1 MMPEGCIRPATL
13 PVGRSQLRVRSQFM
27 VSDRL
32 CAIWKL
38 HMPEVREYAGLH
50 QFDGQVQDLSPAGVA
65 ALLEPVGRGPR
76 EPNVHDEAHLSAAE
90 AGVRAIFGTTENHRW
105 NPLVHLA
112 NLDLACYDRE
122 YAPAAERAAAKRA
135 HVSLWPDAVDSA
147 LKSLDSVPAP
157 VAAALLP
164 AARGLG
170 TCLEAIHCDPAELEP
185 ARKALGSLIAHLGQA
200 SATGAPD
207 ASLGPQKLA
216 QLLGE
221 PEAMTVDLG
230 RLEEV
235 ADGERARLTERLTH
249 DCDRFRPGVDP
260 SEVVRDLLADH
271 PDDEGIYA
279 AARVLLEELSTFTTE
294 RGLLPELGGT
304 CLVGPAPTSRRYVV
318 AMMSWTGPYEA
329 EAPAWFYVN
338 PPDPSWVDETK
349 DQWRSLFSATT
360 LPAITAHEVTPG
372 HFAHGR
378 MIRLTARGDV
388 RRSLASVAFVEGWA
402 HYAEELLVEEGFR
415 EEDPRFA
422 IGVWIEALVRVTRL
436 AAALGVHRGTM
447 SVEEATVRFRED
459 AFLEQPG
466 AESEAR
472 RATFDPTYGRYTWGK
487 LEIQALRNE
496 AIARW
501 GPRFGLRRFHEA
513 LLELGAPPLGT
524 IGDALE
530 PH

>member
-1 MMPEGCIRPATL
+1 
-13 PVGRSQLRVRSQFM
+13 M

-32 CAIWKL
+32 QAIWKL

-50 QFDGQVQDLSPAGVA
+50 QFDGLVQDLSPTGMA
-65 ALLEPVGRGPR
+65 ALLEPVGRGAP
-76 EPNVHDEAHLSAAE
+76 EPDAHDEAHLCAAE
-90 AGVRAIFGTTENHRW
+90 AGVRASFELAEIHRW
-105 NPLVHLA
+105 NPLVHLS

-122 YAPAAERAAAKRA
+122 YAPAEERAASKAA
-135 HVSLWPDAVDSA
+135 HLGGWPDAVDGA
-147 LKSLDSVPAP
+147 IESLDSVPAP
-157 VAAALLP
+157 VAVGLLP
-164 AARGLG
+164 AVRGLAPSLDDSAADAA
-170 TCLEAIHCDPAELEP
+170 TLER
-185 ARKALGSLIAHLGQA
+185 ARQALKRFLAHLEQA
-200 SATGAPD
+200 AATGSPD
-207 ASLGPQKLA
+207 ASLGPHKLA
-216 QLLGE
+216 QMLGE
-221 PEAMTVDLG
+221 PEAMKVNLG

-235 ADGERARLTERLTH
+235 ADAERARLTEHLVH
-249 DCDRFRPGVDP
+249 DCDRLRPGVAP
-260 SEVVRDLLADH
+260 AEVIRDLLNDH
-271 PDDEGIYA
+271 PDDDGIHA
-279 AARVLLEELSTFTTE
+279 AARVLLEELSTFTIE

-304 CLVGPAPTSRRYVV
+304 CLVGPAPPSRSYAV
-318 AMMSWTGPYEA
+318 AMMSWTAPYEK

-338 PPDPSWVDETK
+338 PPEPSWSDEVK
-349 DQWRSLFSATT
+349 DRWRSLFSATT

-388 RRSLASVAFVEGWA
+388 RRSLTSVAFVEGWA

-415 EEDPRFA
+415 QDDPRFA

-447 SVEEATVRFRED
+447 TVED
-459 AFLEQPG
+459 ATRRFCEDGFLEEPG
-466 AESEAR
+466 ARSEAN

-487 LEIQALRNE
+487 LEIRSLRDE

-524 IGDALE
+524 LGDALE

>member
-13 PVGRSQLRVRSQFM
+13 PARRAFKGVPSHSM

-32 CAIWKL
+32 QTIWKI

-50 QFDGQVQDLSPAGVA
+50 EFDGQVQDLSPSGVA
-65 ALLEPVGRGPR
+65 TLLDPVGLGDP
-76 EPNVHDEAHLSAAE
+76 EPDAHDEAQLSAVE
-90 AGVRAIFGTTENHRW
+90 AGVRASFALSEIHRW

-122 YAPAAERAAAKRA
+122 YAPSEERAVAKAAHLA
-135 HVSLWPDAVDSA
+135 GWPKAIDGAIE
-147 LKSLDSVPAP
+147 SLDSVPVP
-157 VAAALLP
+157 VANGLLP
-164 AARGLG
+164 AVRGLNAS
-170 TCLEAIHCDPAELEP
+170 LEVGVADPVTLDQ
-185 ARKALGSLIAHLGQA
+185 ARTSLARLIAHLELSA
-200 SATGAPD
+200 SSGSPD
-207 ASLGPQKLA
+207 ASLGPHKLS

-221 PEAMTVDLG
+221 PEAMAVDLG

-235 ADGERARLTERLTH
+235 ADAERTRLKEHLAY
-249 DCDRFRPGVDP
+249 DCDRLRPGVAP
-260 SEVVRDLLADH
+260 GEVIRHLLADH
-271 PDDEGIYA
+271 PSDDGIHV
-279 AARVLLEELSTFTTE
+279 AARLLLEELTSFTIE
-294 RGLLPELGGT
+294 HGLLPELGGT
-304 CLVGPAPTSRRYVV
+304 CLVGAAPPSRSYAV

-338 PPDPSWVDETK
+338 PPDPSWDEESK
-349 DQWRSLFSATT
+349 ERWRSLFSATT

-378 MIRLTARGDV
+378 MMRLTTRGDV
-388 RRSLASVAFVEGWA
+388 RRSLTSAAFVEGWA

-436 AAALGVHRGTM
+436 AAALGIHRGTM
-447 SVEEATVRFRED
+447 TVQDATARFRED
-459 AFLEQPG
+459 AFLEEPG
-466 AESEAR
+466 AKSEAS

-487 LEIQALRNE
+487 LEIRALRDE

-501 GPRFGLRRFHEA
+501 GPRFSLRRFHEA

-524 IGDALE
+524 LGDALE

>member
-1 MMPEGCIRPATL
+1 
-13 PVGRSQLRVRSQFM
+13 M

-32 CAIWKL
+32 RAIWNL

-65 ALLEPVGRGPR
+65 AMLAAVGRGDP
-76 EPNVHDEAHLSAAE
+76 EPDAHDEAQLSAEE
-90 AGVRAIFGTTENHRW
+90 AGVRASFVLAETHRW

-122 YAPAAERAAAKRA
+122 YAPRAERAAAKAA
-135 HVSLWPDAVDSA
+135 HAGLWPDAIDGA
-147 LKSLDSVPAP
+147 IRSLDSVPAS
-157 VAAALLP
+157 VAVALLP

-170 TCLEAIHCDPAELEP
+170 SCLESVECDPAALDG
-185 ARKALGSLIAHLGQA
+185 ARASLDKLIAHLELAGA
-200 SATGAPD
+200 SGAPD
-207 ASLGPQKLA
+207 GALGHQKLA
-216 QLLGE
+216 RLLGD
-221 PEAMTVDLG
+221 PEAMCVDLG

-235 ADGERARLTERLTH
+235 ADAERARLGERLVE
-249 DCDRFRPGVDP
+249 DCARLRPGVP
-260 SEVVRDLLADH
+260 ASEVVRELLADH
-271 PDDEGIYA
+271 PDDEGIYS
-279 AARVLLEELSTFTTE
+279 AARALLEELASFTIE
-294 RGLLPELGGT
+294 HGILPELGGA
-304 CLVGPAPTSRRYVV
+304 CLVGPAPASRRYVV
-318 AMMSWTGPYEA
+318 AMMSWTGPYET

-338 PPDPSWVDETK
+338 PPDASWDDDAKER
-349 DQWRSLFSATT
+349 WRSLFSATT

-388 RRSLASVAFVEGWA
+388 RRSLASLAFVEGWA

-415 EEDPRFA
+415 ADDPRFA

-447 SVEEATVRFRED
+447 TVEEATARFRED
-459 AFLEQPG
+459 AFLEEPG
-466 AESEAR
+466 ARAEAG

-487 LEIQALRNE
+487 LEIQALRSE

>member
-1 MMPEGCIRPATL
+1 
-13 PVGRSQLRVRSQFM
+13 
-27 VSDRL
+27 
-32 CAIWKL
+32 
-38 HMPEVREYAGLH
+38 MPEVREYAGLH
-50 QFDGQVQDLSPAGVA
+50 QFDGQVQDLSPSGVA
-65 ALLEPVGRGPR
+65 ALLAPVGHGAP
-76 EPNVHDEAHLSAAE
+76 EPDPHDEVQLLAVE
-90 AGVRAIFGTTENHRW
+90 AGARASFELAEVHRW

-122 YAPAAERAAAKRA
+122 YAPVEERAAAKAAHIRA
-135 HVSLWPDAVDSA
+135 WPDVIDGAI
-147 LKSLDSVPAP
+147 KSLDSVPAP
-157 VAAALLP
+157 VAVGLLP
-164 AARGLG
+164 AARGLAAS
-170 TCLEAIHCDPAELEP
+170 LEVSESHPASLEL
-185 ARKALGSLIAHLGQA
+185 AREALDSLLAHLEQA
-200 SATGAPD
+200 AATGSPD

-216 QLLGE
+216 QLLGD

-235 ADGERARLTERLTH
+235 ADAERARLTEHLVF
-249 DCDRFRPGVDP
+249 DCDRLRPGVP
-260 SEVVRDLLADH
+260 PGEVVRDLLTDH
-271 PDDEGIYA
+271 PDDDGIHA
-279 AARVLLEELSTFTTE
+279 AARVLLEELSEFTTE

-304 CLVGPAPTSRRYVV
+304 CLVGPAPASRSYAV

-338 PPDPSWVDETK
+338 PPDPSWDDDAK
-349 DQWRSLFSATT
+349 DRWRSLFSATT

-388 RRSLASVAFVEGWA
+388 RRSLTSLAFVEGWA

-415 EEDPRFA
+415 QEDPRFA

-436 AAALGVHRGTM
+436 ASALGIHRGTM
-447 SVEEATVRFRED
+447 SVKDATARFRED
-459 AFLEQPG
+459 AFLEEPG
-466 AESEAR
+466 ARSEAN

-487 LEIQALRNE
+487 LEIQSLRDE

-524 IGDALE
+524 LGDALE
-530 PH
+530 PR